1 MTNPLVPLGEALDVV
16 RRLWA
21 DDVDV
26 AELSGDDLALVTTQL
41 ALVQRHVDAAKTR
54 VAHEVARKSR
64 PDLGPEGLAKKRGFR
79 SPVTFIAT
87 TTGVSTGEAARLLEV
102 GEATAPR
109 SGFDGETRPARF
121 PVVAEA
127 LAAGR
132 IGVAAAGA
140 IVRLLTKVALAADPD
155 ALRRAESELVE
166 KARMLSLNDL
176 TRVLARAEAWL
187 DPVGVAQRESELRSQ
202 RALHIREGK
211 DGMLH
216 ISAILDPEH
225 GAVFKTAIEA
235 IVTSRLRMQRERAG
249 RGRGGDAAGAAGA
262 PASAAGAPAGAAGA
276 PAGSAGDLG
285 KNSKGDGTAG
295 EATGDG
301 TAGAA
306 SGDGTSGDDTAGAAS
321 GNATSGDDTAGAASG
336 NATSGDALP
345 RPSIPQM
352 QADALIHL
360 IEHTMGCGETD
371 LPLQGATVIV
381 RMTLADLQSDEGF
394 ATVDGLSTP
403 VSAQTARRMAAG
415 GAVIPCVLGA
425 DSEIVDWGRER
436 RLFTRAQKLAL
447 VERDGGCAMCGAPP
461 GWTKAH
467 HIRWWTRDAGPTDL
481 ANGVLLCESCHHRIH
496 DNGWDIRV
504 DGARRDS
511 AVWFIPPADVD
522 PARTPRLGGRALY
535 DFAA

>member
-1 MTNPLVPLGEALDVV
+1 MVPLGEALDVV

>member
-1 MTNPLVPLGEALDVV
+1 
-16 RRLWA
+16 
-21 DDVDV
+21 
-26 AELSGDDLALVTTQL
+26 
-41 ALVQRHVDAAKTR
+41 
-54 VAHEVARKSR
+54 
-64 PDLGPEGLAKKRGFR
+64 
-79 SPVTFIAT
+79 
-87 TTGVSTGEAARLLEV
+87 
-102 GEATAPR
+102 
-109 SGFDGETRPARF
+109 
-121 PVVAEA
+121 
-127 LAAGR
+127 
-132 IGVAAAGA
+132 
-140 IVRLLTKVALAADPD
+140 
-155 ALRRAESELVE
+155 
-166 KARMLSLNDL
+166 
-176 TRVLARAEAWL
+176 
-187 DPVGVAQRESELRSQ
+187 
-202 RALHIREGK
+202 
-211 DGMLH
+211 
-216 ISAILDPEH
+216 
-225 GAVFKTAIEA
+225 
-235 IVTSRLRMQRERAG
+235 
-249 RGRGGDAAGAAGA
+249 GA
-262 PASAAGAPAGAAGA
+262 PAGAAGAPAGAAGA